1 MHKLLSIL
9 TLSIFE
15 WICHISTYFYNI
27 KFHSQGS
34 AGLMGVNKVARENF
48 SSSEQWLGQEA
59 GAGGGGGERG
69 REEDQILRMQKPLG

>member
-59 GAGGGGGERG
+59 GAGGVAVREGERKIKFL
-69 REEDQILRMQKPLG
+69 ECKNL